1 MDSIV
6 REIAIDGYDE
16 IDPAYLPRMSRS
28 LGRFGDGSVQKRLMN
43 VVSDVF
49 SDGPGASMSAKIRA
63 SKKKGKKG
71 GGGGDGGGHGHS
83 HDGGGGHGHS
93 HDGGSCGG
101 GHPPDPVDEN
111 AVREDMLEEY
121 CAGGRFSKVVLL
133 HLQGVDVARRKVVSG
148 TNATTLMWAA
158 NNGHLEICRFLVDN
172 GVGVN
177 TAADDGHTPLS
188 WAVTDTRYDVADF
201 LLSKGA
207 DPLLK
212 DSNGFNS
219 YFMAI
224 QQESFAMLLLLHK
237 YHPIDITMV
246 DSTNHSLMMW
256 AAYRGSTTILEWL
269 HQTLGGDLT
278 LRDVTRR
285 TCVHWAAREGH
296 IEALGY
302 CLQNGLSASDVDE
315 QSMNALQHA
324 EARKHKATVNFLRK
338 KGATVPPSP
347 ASGTLKFM
355 AESNLHFAMVM
366 FGAILATSAYFAS
379 HFVPPI
385 VATFFIG
392 FVLGKNVIINYFVPR
407 PQRTNDPAISLAM
420 EIGAPKTFAGGIR
433 GNGYFRHR
441 ELAVVSGFWL
451 SIVFVLMNI
460 KWVSTEGA
468 LVKLV
473 PEGNAADIPQIPVV
487 ALGCLALAVLLGLIT
502 KFKSFKSMIQ
512 PRLLADS
519 PVFRIVDD
527 RAFHHLEGRVAD
539 AEANLRIPARAGYCF
554 ELGRYFKKYDS
565 WSLILDCPIAANNHT
580 EFVLTIMCLCGF
592 FLGTLLQYGPFF
604 WYSMCP
610 PVPEGG
616 GGFCDFHPFSMALFF
631 MPCTV
636 KHVGEP
642 ISILPQFA
650 ASFYHAHIMP
660 TAAHVAVGWLA
671 MMPAT
676 MLLVILSV
684 LYNQISHI
692 ARGITRNESKFPVV
706 LADNDKLTSIVR
718 PSAHGPGHSIYS
730 RGAANNL
737 ISFFTFQPPVC
748 ADGVYEVA
756 APLK

>member
-43 VVSDVF
+43 VVANVF

-63 SKKKGKKG
+63 NKKKSKKG
-71 GGGGDGGGHGHS
+71 GGGGGGGHGHS

-93 HDGGSCGG
+93 HNGG
-101 GHPPDPVDEN
+101 GGCCGDEPVDAADEN

-121 CAGGRFSKVVLL
+121 CAGGKFSKVVLL

-188 WAVTDTRYDVADF
+188 WAVTDTRYEVADF

-207 DPLLK
+207 DPLLQ

-237 YHPIDITMV
+237 YHPVDVTMV
-246 DSTNHSLMMW
+246 DSTKHSLMMW

-269 HQTLGGDLT
+269 HQTMGGDLT
-278 LRDVTRR
+278 LRDNTRR
-285 TCVHWAAREGH
+285 TCLHWAAREGH
-296 IEALGY
+296 IDAVGY
-302 CLQNGLSASDVDE
+302 CLQNGLSPSDVDD

-338 KGATVPPSP
+338 KGATIPPTP
-347 ASGTLKFM
+347 ASGTLKFL
-355 AESNLHFAMVM
+355 AESNLHFVM
-366 FGAILATSAYFAS
+366 FMFGGTLTTLAYLASHVVPPLLATFS
-379 HFVPPI
+379 
-385 VATFFIG
+385 IG
-392 FVLGKNVIINYFVPR
+392 FVLGKNVIVNYFVPR
-407 PQRTNDPAISLAM
+407 PQRTNDPAVSLAM
-420 EIGAPKTFAGGIR
+420 EIGAPKTFAGGVR

-451 SIVFVLMNI
+451 SIAFVLMVM
-460 KWVSTEGA
+460 KWVSIEGA

-473 PEGNAADIPQIPVV
+473 PVANVAEIPQVPII
-487 ALGCLALAVLLGLIT
+487 ALGFLALAIVFGLIT

-512 PRLLADS
+512 PRLLSDS
-519 PVFRIVDD
+519 PVFRIVED

-580 EFVLTIMCLCGF
+580 EFVYTIMCLCGF
-592 FLGTLLQYGPFF
+592 FLATLLQYGPFF
-604 WYSMCP
+604 WFYMCP
-610 PVPEGG
+610 PPASPAAGS
-616 GGFCDFHPFSMALFF
+616 FHPFSLAFF
-631 MPCTV
+631 FLPCTV
-636 KHVGEP
+636 NHVGQP
-642 ISILPQFA
+642 ISILPESVA
-650 ASFYHAHIMP
+650 TFYHAHIMP

-671 MMPAT
+671 VMPAL

-684 LYNQISHI
+684 LFNQISHI

-718 PSAHGPGHSIYS
+718 PSVHGAGHSIYS
-730 RGAANNL
+730 RGTANNL

-748 ADGVYEVA
+748 ADGVYEVS